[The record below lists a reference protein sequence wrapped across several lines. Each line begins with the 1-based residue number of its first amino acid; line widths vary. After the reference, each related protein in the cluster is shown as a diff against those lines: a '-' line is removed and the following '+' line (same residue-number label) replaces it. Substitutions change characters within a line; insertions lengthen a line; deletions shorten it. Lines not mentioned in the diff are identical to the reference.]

1 MKKINL
7 KFIIPILLLIT
18 IIVIFFHLHENKNK
32 SHVNVNAHHSL
43 NSEKKTD
50 KKSEKEKN
58 DSVVVTKSAL
68 DELVKKAADQK
79 YLQDVLTSGPKLPV
93 NGHRDKPIDLQ
104 KKPNSVVQN
113 QTNIAPQKAENEK
126 PQQTSSAPNNA
137 QQQCTYNNQTYSIG
151 EIVQVDKGWVRCTPS
166 IVINSD
172 GSSQYGDAV
181 WTLRDGLL

>member
-7 KFIIPILLLIT
+7 KIVILIVLLIT
-18 IIVIFFHLHENKNK
+18 ITVIIFHHHNYKNK
-32 SHVNVNAHHSL
+32 EHVKQNVNSSL
-43 NSEKKTD
+43 NKEKKTD

-68 DELVKKAADQK
+68 LELVKKAADQK

-93 NGHRDKPIDLQ
+93 NGRRDKPIDLQ
-104 KKPNSVVQN
+104 EKPSSVVQN
-113 QTNIAPQKAENEK
+113 QTNISAQKSENEK
-126 PQQTSSAPNNA
+126 QQQKSSAPNNA
-137 QQQCTYNNQTYSIG
+137 QQQCSYNNQTYSIG